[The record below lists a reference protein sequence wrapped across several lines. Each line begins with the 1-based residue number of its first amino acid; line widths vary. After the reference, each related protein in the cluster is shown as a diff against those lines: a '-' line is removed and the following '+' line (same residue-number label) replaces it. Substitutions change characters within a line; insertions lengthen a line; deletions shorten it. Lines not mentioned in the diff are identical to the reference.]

1 MLRLTVLV
9 PQGVS
14 KASVKLPRV
23 LLIESTEKVFPVL
36 LVTVRLLGPSEKI
49 TVPVG
54 FTEKLTVPPLCFENS
69 NGLGVVVTVT
79 THGVGVGLGFV
90 PGEAD
95 GEAEGLAPG
104 LAAGLA
110 PGDADGLAPGDG
122 DAVGSKSTTSGVGL
136 GDGES
141 PPPGVGVGVGDGCG
155 VLLAPR
161 VDPLSIAL
169 RFAFGLTFGISS
181 R

>member
-23 LLIESTEKVFPVL
+23 LLTELTAKVFPVL
-36 LVTVRLLGPSEKI
+36 LVTVRLFGPSLKI
-49 TVPVG
+49 TVPLG
-54 FTEKLTVPPLCFENS
+54 FTVKLMVPPLCFENS
-69 NGLGVVVTVT
+69 SGLGLVVTVT

-90 PGEAD
+90 PGD
-95 GEAEGLAPG
+95 AEGDADG

-110 PGDADGLAPGDG
+110 PGDGDGSAPGEG
-122 DAVGSKSTTSGVGL
+122 DAVGSPSTISGVG
-136 GDGES
+136 DGEGEG
-141 PPPGVGVGVGDGCG
+141 PPSSGVGVGVGDGFG
-155 VLLAPR
+155 LLLAPR

-169 RFAFGLTFGISS
+169 RFAFGLTFGMSS

>member
-9 PQGVS
+9 PQGLS

-23 LLIESTEKVFPVL
+23 LLIESTEKVFPVV
-36 LVTVRLLGPSEKI
+36 LVTVRLLGPSLKM

-54 FTEKLTVPPLCFENS
+54 FTVKLTVPPLCFENS
-69 NGLGVVVTVT
+69 NGLGLVVTVT
-79 THGVGVGLGFV
+79 THGVGVGLA

-141 PPPGVGVGVGDGCG
+141 PPPPGVGVGVGDGCG
-155 VLLAPR
+155 VLFAPR

-169 RFAFGLTFGISS
+169 RFAFGLTFGMSS